1 MAVALRFDLR
11 NGELADLDGATVF
24 LASAA
29 SSYITGQVL
38 AVDGGYS
45 AK

>member
-1 MAVALRFDLR
+1 MVGR
-11 NGELADLDGATVF
+11 NGAFEDLHGVTLF

-29 SSYITGQVL
+29 SSYITGQTL
-38 AVDGGYS
+38 YVDGGYS